1 MKIAYVE
8 WGAFGSED
16 MRNAF
21 IAEEHD
27 VVLFLFSAVYEKR
40 DHDVET
46 ERRLQTLLHKETPDA
61 VFSLN
66 YFPVISRVCQQ
77 EDICYISWTYDCPC
91 YLLYSTT
98 ILAPCNVI
106 YIFDKALYQEFHH
119 AGISTVH
126 YMPLAADTQ
135 RLDRIDEKWA
145 DDLEEGH
152 PFTYDISFV
161 GSLYIEKYDYF
172 SKIEPHLSDYAKGY
186 LDALISAQLKIQG
199 YNFVQELLAPVVG
212 ELYRICPVD
221 PEPDGMETREYFYE
235 QYVVNRRITAI
246 ERIDLLEACAQY
258 RPLDLFTRAKELTMP
273 NIRNHGEVDYYKE
286 MPLVFK
292 QSRIN
297 LNISLRGIKSG
308 IPLRAYD
315 IMGAGGFLLSNFQAD
330 FLDGFVPGEDFVYYD
345 SKEDLLQKVAYY
357 LDHEEE
363 RKAIAKNGHDK
374 VAAGHTY
381 RHRVREMLD
390 LGCRRGSV

>member
-1 MKIAYVE
+1 MKIVYVE

-16 MRNAF
+16 VRNAF
-21 IAEEHD
+21 IAEKHD
-27 VVLFLFSAVYEKR
+27 LVLFLFSAVYEKR
-40 DHDVET
+40 GHDEET
-46 ERRLQTLLHKETPDA
+46 EKRLQTLLHKETPDV

-77 EDICYISWTYDCPC
+77 EDIRYISWTYDCPC

-98 ILAPCNVI
+98 ILAPCNIV
-106 YIFDKALYQEFHH
+106 YVFDKALYLEFHC

-126 YMPLAADTQ
+126 YMPLAADTR
-135 RLDRIDEKWA
+135 RLDRIQAERMG
-145 DDLEEGH
+145 DLEGGDSSI
-152 PFTYDISFV
+152 YDISFV

-199 YNFVQELLAPVVG
+199 YNFVQELLAPVIE
-212 ELYRICPVD
+212 ELYQACPVD
-221 PEPDGMETREYFYE
+221 PEPDGMESREYFYE

-258 RPLDLFTRAKELTMP
+258 RPLDLFTKAKELTMP

-330 FLDGFVPGEDFVYYD
+330 FLDDFVPGEDLVYYE
-345 SKEDLLQKVAYY
+345 SKEDLLQKVVYY

-374 VAAGHTY
+374 VAARHTY

-390 LGCRRGSV
+390 L

>member
-21 IAEEHD
+21 IAEKHD
-27 VVLFLFSAVYEKR
+27 LVLFLFSAVYEKR
-40 DHDVET
+40 GHDAET
-46 ERRLQTLLHKETPDA
+46 EQRLLTLLHKETPDA

-77 EDICYISWTYDCPC
+77 EDIRYISWTYDCPC

-98 ILAPCNVI
+98 ILAPCNVV
-106 YIFDKALYQEFHH
+106 YIFDKALYLEFHR

-135 RLDRIDEKWA
+135 RLDRIRAEQT
-145 DDLEEGH
+145 DDQEEGRS
-152 PFTYDISFV
+152 FVYDISFV
-161 GSLYIEKYDYF
+161 GSLYIEKYDYY
-172 SKIEPHLSDYAKGY
+172 SKIEPHLSEYAKGY
-186 LDALISAQLKIQG
+186 LDALIGAQLKIQG
-199 YNFVQELLAPVVG
+199 YNFVQELLAPVIE
-212 ELYRICPVD
+212 ELYQACPVD
-221 PEPDGMETREYFYE
+221 PEPEGMESREYFYE

-286 MPLVFK
+286 MPLVFN
-292 QSRIN
+292 QSRVN

-330 FLDGFVPGEDFVYYD
+330 FLDDFVPGEDLVYYE
-345 SKEDLLQKVAYY
+345 SREDLLYKVAYY

-381 RHRVREMLD
+381 RHRVREMLV
-390 LGCRRGSV
+390 L